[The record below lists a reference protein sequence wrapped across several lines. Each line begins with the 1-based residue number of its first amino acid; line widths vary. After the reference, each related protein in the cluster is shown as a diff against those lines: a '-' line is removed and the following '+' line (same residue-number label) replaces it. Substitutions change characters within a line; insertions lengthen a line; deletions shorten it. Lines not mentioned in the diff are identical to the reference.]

1 MSGCDEPLPS
11 LTHKRAGRGNWL
23 SMKERDWGKL
33 AMRGAGQATLLA
45 LAFALA
51 SCGGDLVPRGRVERT
66 SKPPKGARP
75 SAPPPMELR
84 QCLVKLQSQSVLFQP
99 LPDQNFGGGCSAMGS
114 VKLLDIGVPATNL
127 GAMTCGLAANFA
139 AWARYGV
146 QPAARLILGA
156 EIQKIETFGTYNCRP
171 IAGSGKLSEHAHS
184 NAVDVSAFV
193 LSDGRRIT
201 IEQGWNGDR
210 QTRQFLEVVR
220 ASACKRFRTVL
231 SPDYN
236 VAHRDHFHFDMGGR
250 GGFCR

>member
-1 MSGCDEPLPS
+1 MVKARFMEE
-11 LTHKRAGRGNWL
+11 RAKGNQ
-23 SMKERDWGKL
+23 
-33 AMRGAGQATLLA
+33 RGAAFAVLLA
-45 LAFALA
+45 SVMSLGAC
-51 SCGGDLVPRGRVERT
+51 SGDLVPRGRVASSATRA
-66 SKPPKGARP
+66 PVARAP
-75 SAPPPMELR
+75 SRPAMETR
-84 QCLVKLQSQSVLFQP
+84 QCFARLQSQAVSFTP
-99 LPDQNFGGGCSAMGS
+99 LPDRQFGGGCSAVGS

-156 EIQKIETFGTYNCRP
+156 EIERIETFGTYNCRP

-184 NAVDVSAFV
+184 NAIDVSAFV

-201 IEQGWNGDR
+201 VQNDWNSGGR
-210 QTRQFLEVVR
+210 ARQFLEVVR
-220 ASACKRFRTVL
+220 ASACKRFSTVL

-236 VAHRDHFHFDMGGR
+236 AAHHDHFHFDMGGR

>member
-1 MSGCDEPLPS
+1 MSGCDEPLPP
-11 LTHKRAGRGNWL
+11 LTQKAASRGKWL
-23 SMKERDWGKL
+23 IMKERAWGNG
-33 AMRGAGQATLLA
+33 AVRGLGRAGLLA
-45 LAFALA
+45 LSFALA
-51 SCGGDLVPRGRVERT
+51 SCGGDLVPRGRVERP
-66 SKPPKGARP
+66 SKPIKNKGSFAQP
-75 SAPPPMELR
+75 SMELR
-84 QCLVKLQSQSVLFQP
+84 QCLVKLQSQSVLFTP
-99 LPDQNFGGGCSAMGS
+99 LPDQNFGGGCSARGS

-127 GAMTCGLAANFA
+127 GAMTCNLAANFA
-139 AWARYGV
+139 AWTRYGV

-156 EIQKIETFGTYNCRP
+156 EIEKIETFGTYNCRP
-171 IAGSGKLSEHAHS
+171 IAGSGKLSEHALS

-210 QTRQFLEVVR
+210 QTRQFLEIVR

-236 VAHRDHFHFDMGGR
+236 AAHRDHFHFDMGGS

>member
-1 MSGCDEPLPS
+1 
-11 LTHKRAGRGNWL
+11 
-23 SMKERDWGKL
+23 MKERAWGTM
-33 AMRGAGQATLLA
+33 AMRRMGQAALLA
-45 LAFALA
+45 VSFALA
-51 SCGGDLVPRGRVERT
+51 SCGGDIVPRGRVERA
-66 SKPPKGARP
+66 SKPPRDARP
-75 SAPPPMELR
+75 AAPPPLELR
-84 QCLVKLQSQSVLFQP
+84 QCMVKLQSQSVLFTP
-99 LPDQNFGGGCSAMGS
+99 LPDQNFGGGCTAMGS

-127 GAMTCGLAANFA
+127 GAMTCNLAANFA

-156 EIQKIETFGTYNCRP
+156 EIERIETFGTYNCRP

-210 QTRQFLEVVR
+210 QTRQFLEIVR